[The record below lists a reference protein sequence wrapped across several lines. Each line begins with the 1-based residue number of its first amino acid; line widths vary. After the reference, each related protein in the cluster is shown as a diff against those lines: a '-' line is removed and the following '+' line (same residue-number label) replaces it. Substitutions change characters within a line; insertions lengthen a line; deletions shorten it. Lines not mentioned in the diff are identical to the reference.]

1 MLGTGNP
8 TLATE
13 SIDEES
19 LEDIFQRVRERSKQM
34 PDHGDLRV
42 IDCKGSGTAEPYRS
56 GLSKKHKGKTFD
68 NFIGNDRLVSDLK
81 ALSVGSESI
90 LLRGNTGCGKTHL
103 AVAMM
108 QECRAPEQSFIT
120 VPELLL
126 EIRSS
131 FSGGTEGEAE
141 IIRRYSVA
149 PLLVLD
155 DLGAEQDT
163 AYAITTLYLIIDRR
177 NREDRKTII
186 TTNLKMEEIEAA
198 MGARIASRLSEMRII
213 GIGMPDYRKRR

>member
-1 MLGTGNP
+1 MLGTGSP

-13 SIDEES
+13 SIDEP
-19 LEDIFQRVRERSKQM
+19 LEAIIERAREKSKAVYGQGHAIM
-34 PDHGDLRV
+34 SDGKVLTLQPH
-42 IDCKGSGTAEPYRS
+42 RS
-56 GLSKKHKGKTFD
+56 GLSKKHQGKTFD
-68 NFIGNDRLVSDLK
+68 NFSGNDRLVSDLK
-81 ALSVGSESI
+81 ALSVGPESV
-90 LLRGNTGCGKTHL
+90 LLSGSTGCGKTHL

-108 QECRAPEQSFIT
+108 QECQASQQVFTT

-126 EIRSS
+126 EIRSA
-131 FSGGTEGEAE
+131 FNGGRESEAE